1 MELQESAHAVAVS
14 LPEIKNCET
23 IKIKS
28 LDRQHDDQV
37 YQCFIRI
44 KLHEK
49 IFFIF
54 KVSSVT
60 YNLYLREQPVRLG
73 LSCMTEFELVV
84 RWKWLT
90 RDPIRLLVVSLE
102 EKPPFS
108 IISLVELNWR
118 LLLTKAV
125 NVLHGLLLI

>member
-28 LDRQHDDQV
+28 LDRQHDDQI
-37 YQCFIRI
+37 YQCFIRT
-44 KLHEK
+44 KLQEK

-60 YNLYLREQPVRLG
+60 
-73 LSCMTEFELVV
+73 
-84 RWKWLT
+84 
-90 RDPIRLLVVSLE
+90 
-102 EKPPFS
+102 
-108 IISLVELNWR
+108 
-118 LLLTKAV
+118 
-125 NVLHGLLLI
+125 

>member
-1 MELQESAHAVAVS
+1 M
-14 LPEIKNCET
+14 
-23 IKIKS
+23 KIKS